1 MLLFTKIKEAC
12 SVMVN
17 RNEISKWRQKL
28 LEADSEEWEA
38 GGGGCLLVLYKMM
51 LYNRVVCHVFSYI

>member
-1 MLLFTKIKEAC
+1 
-12 SVMVN
+12 MVN

-38 GGGGCLLVLYKMM
+38 GGGGRLLVLYKMK
-51 LYNRVVCHVFSYI
+51 LL